1 MLAWSEHI
9 PTSRYV
15 LSAHTKHKIDR
26 WKDGTS
32 PSSLHCHYGES
43 TSVHE
48 LTKIFEQEVESPD
61 LMLKSD
67 ASTCRNFLELRY
79 RDVSHH
85 KKNFKRFY
93 SFGLQGRRSSIWGM
107 CIPGTRKRKQP
118 ARWEALGTMK
128 EGSWMSGSVGPIE
141 NQQSSRQ
148 QVLQTWKDKEWVNME
163 MLMTSQGILM
173 EETFTTRW
181 LRPWGGSSSCRW
193 GSICM
198 RRVILQAAHENHS
211 PVQWS
216 SRWEVFQ
223 IYLSRISQVMYFHSI
238 LDGWCQR
245 FLEESFTKWM
255 L

>member
-141 NQQSSRQ
+141 NQQSNRQ
-148 QVLQTWKDKEWVNME
+148 QVLQT
-163 MLMTSQGILM
+163 
-173 EETFTTRW
+173 RW
-181 LRPWGGSSSCRW
+181 LMPWGGSSSYRW

-198 RRVILQAAHENHS
+198 RRVISRATHENHS
-211 PVQWS
+211 SVQWT
-216 SRWEVFQ
+216 SRWQVFQ
-223 IYLSRISQVMYFHSI
+223 FQMYLSRIYQVMYFHSI